1 MSDLDVALLG
11 LWLTITAWTVW
22 AAVLTY
28 WLLVYP
34 QQRREAAR
42 RRGEG
47 KPAPEM
53 VPASSLIVA
62 QWVADVN
69 RVNGGPWPIYY
80 WSQHLGRHR
89 ASPESSATEVRL
101 VAVSDE

>member
-1 MSDLDVALLG
+1 MTDLDVALLG

-34 QQRREAAR
+34 QQRREAR
-42 RRGEG
+42 RRRAG

-80 WSQHLGRHR
+80 WSQHVGGHR
-89 ASPESSATEVRL
+89 ANTEIQL